1 VRDHAAEN
9 LMRLLY
15 YADARSPIA
24 RSWVEHFIRAGHQ
37 VHWISSYPA
46 GPLDGLASFQV
57 VPVAFS
63 AGAGEPVEGQP
74 SASARGLHLRLAA
87 RHWLGPLTVG
97 AAVDRVR
104 TILHEVRPDLVHAM
118 RIPFE
123 GMVAAQASGGWP
135 LLISTWGNDFTLHGP
150 ASPAMSI
157 LTRRAVAAAGG
168 LHTDCRRDLGL
179 ASRWGFGSGRPTIV
193 LPGNGGVRRE
203 VFFPDEHTGV
213 QMPDR
218 VSAALAG
225 VPRTAPIVV
234 NPRGFR
240 AYVRNDTFFRA
251 IPRVL
256 DRMPGVVFACPA
268 MAGEAQAERWS
279 RRLRVADSV
288 RLLPP
293 LDAAEMAGLF
303 RRAQVSVSPSTH
315 DGTPNTLLEAM
326 ACGCFPIA
334 GDLEPIREWLMR
346 GETGLIID
354 PADEEG
360 LAWAILRALED
371 EGLRQAA
378 ARRNVE
384 VIRQRA
390 DYPTCMRQAEA
401 FYRQVIEAGPV
412 L

>member
-1 VRDHAAEN
+1 
-9 LMRLLY
+9 MRLLY

-24 RSWVEHFIRAGHQ
+24 RSWVEHFIRTGHE
-37 VHWISSYPA
+37 VHWVSSFPA
-46 GPLDGLASFQV
+46 APPDGLASFQV
-57 VPVAFS
+57 IPAAFS
-63 AGAGEPVEGQP
+63 ASAREPVEGRP
-74 SASARGLHLRLAA
+74 SARARGLRLRLAA
-87 RHWLGPLTVG
+87 RHWFGPLTVG
-97 AAVDRVR
+97 AAGDRLR
-104 TILHEVRPDLVHAM
+104 TITCQVRPDLVHAM

-123 GMVAAQASGGWP
+123 GMAAAQASRGWP
-135 LLISTWGNDFTLHGP
+135 LVVSTWGNDFTLHAP

-157 LTRRAVAAAGG
+157 LTRRTVAAAGG

-179 ASRWGFGSGRPTIV
+179 ASRWGFGSGRPSIV

-203 VFFPDEHTGV
+203 VFFPDAHAEEQT
-213 QMPDR
+213 PACL
-218 VSAALAG
+218 SAALAD
-225 VPRTAPIVV
+225 VPATAPMVV

-256 DRMPGVVFACPA
+256 ERMPGVIFVCPA
-268 MAGEAQAERWS
+268 MAGDPHAERW
-279 RRLRVADSV
+279 LRQLGIGSAV

-293 LDAAEMAGLF
+293 LEAAEMAALF
-303 RRAQVSVSPSTH
+303 RRAQISVSPSTH

-334 GDLEPIREWLMR
+334 GDLESIREWLVR

-354 PADEEG
+354 PTDDEG

-371 EGLRQAA
+371 EGLRQTA

-390 DYPTCMRQAEA
+390 DYPACMRQAEA
-401 FYRQVIEAGPV
+401 FYLQVVEAGPV

>member
-1 VRDHAAEN
+1 
-9 LMRLLY
+9 MRLLY

-24 RSWVEHFIRAGHQ
+24 RSWVEHFTCAGHE
-37 VHWISSYPA
+37 VHWVSSFPA
-46 GPLDGLASFQV
+46 APLDGLASFQII
-57 VPVAFS
+57 PVAFS
-63 AGAGEPVEGQP
+63 GGAGEPVEGET
-74 SASARGLHLRLAA
+74 SARARGLRLRLAA

-97 AAVDRVR
+97 AAADRLR
-104 TILHEVRPDLVHAM
+104 AIIHGIRPDLVHAM

-123 GMVAAQASGGWP
+123 GMVAAQATGGRP
-135 LLISTWGNDFTLHGP
+135 LVISTWGNDFTLHAL

-168 LHTDCRRDLGL
+168 MHTDCRRDLGL
-179 ASRWGFGSGRPTIV
+179 ASRWGLGSGRPAIV

-203 VFFPDEHTGV
+203 IFFPEGHTPAE
-213 QMPDR
+213 MPDR
-218 VSAALAG
+218 LSAALAG
-225 VPRTAPIVV
+225 MPASSPIVV

-256 DRMPGVVFACPA
+256 ERMPGVIFACPA
-268 MAGEAQAERWS
+268 MAGEAQAERWL
-279 RRLRVADSV
+279 RRLKVGDSV

-293 LDAAEMAGLF
+293 LEAAEMAALF
-303 RRAQVSVSPSTH
+303 RRAQVSISPSTH

-334 GDLEPIREWLMR
+334 GDLESIREWLVR

-354 PADEEG
+354 PADDEG

-371 EGLRQAA
+371 ESLRQTA

-390 DYPTCMRQAEA
+390 DYPACMRQAEA
-401 FYRQVIEAGPV
+401 FYNQVVEAGPV

>member
-1 VRDHAAEN
+1 
-9 LMRLLY
+9 MRLLY

-24 RSWVEHFIRAGHQ
+24 RSWVEHFARAGHE
-37 VHWISSYPA
+37 VHWVSSFPA
-46 GPLDGLASFQV
+46 APPDGLASFQV

-63 AGAGEPVEGQP
+63 AGAREPVEGMP
-74 SASARGLHLRLAA
+74 SAMARGLRLRLAA
-87 RHWLGPLTVG
+87 RHWLGPLTIG
-97 AAVDRVR
+97 AAGDRLR
-104 TILHEVRPDLVHAM
+104 TIIRQMRPDLVHAM

-123 GMVAAQASGGWP
+123 GMAAAQASSGWP
-135 LLISTWGNDFTLHGP
+135 LVVSTWGNDFTLHAS
-150 ASPAMSI
+150 ASPAMSM
-157 LTRRAVAAAGG
+157 LTRRTVVAACG

-179 ASRWGFGSGRPTIV
+179 ASRWGLGSGRPSIV

-203 VFFPDEHTGV
+203 VFFPDAPADE
-213 QMPDR
+213 QIPAR
-218 VSAALAG
+218 LSAALAD
-225 VPRTAPIVV
+225 VPATAPMVV

-256 DRMPGVVFACPA
+256 ERMPGVIFVCPA
-268 MAGEAQAERWS
+268 MAGDAQAGRWVRQLAVGS
-279 RRLRVADSV
+279 SV
-288 RLLPP
+288 RLLPH
-293 LDAAEMAGLF
+293 LEAAEMAALF

-334 GDLEPIREWLMR
+334 GDLESIREWLVR

-354 PADEEG
+354 PADDEG

-371 EGLRQAA
+371 KGLRQTA

-384 VIRQRA
+384 VISQRA
-390 DYPTCMRQAEA
+390 DYPACMRQAEA
-401 FYRQVIEAGPV
+401 FYLQVVEAGPV

>member
-1 VRDHAAEN
+1 
-9 LMRLLY
+9 MRLLY

-24 RSWVEHFIRAGHQ
+24 RSWVGHFTRAGHE
-37 VHWISSYPA
+37 VHWVSSFPA
-46 GPLDGLASFQV
+46 TRIDGLASFQI

-63 AGAGEPVEGQP
+63 AGAGEPAEGQP
-74 SASARGLHLRLAA
+74 SGRARGLRLRLVA

-97 AAVDRVR
+97 AAAGRLSAV
-104 TILHEVRPDLVHAM
+104 LEQVRPDLIHAM

-123 GMVAAQASGGWP
+123 GMAAAQACSGWP
-135 LLISTWGNDFTLHGP
+135 LVLSTWGNDFTLHAS
-150 ASPAMSI
+150 ASPGMSS
-157 LTRRAVAAAGG
+157 LTRRAVASAGG
-168 LHTDCRRDLGL
+168 LHTDCRRDLGI
-179 ASRWGFGSGRPTIV
+179 ASNWGLVSGRPSIV

-203 VFFPDEHTGV
+203 IFFPGDSSAAQTPH
-213 QMPDR
+213 R
-218 VSAALAG
+218 LAAALAD
-225 VPRTAPIVV
+225 VPAAAPIVV

-256 DRMPGVVFACPA
+256 ERMPGVIFVCPA
-268 MAGEAQAERWS
+268 MAGEAQAVNWL
-279 RRLRVADSV
+279 RRLGTGSSV
-288 RLLPP
+288 RLLPA
-293 LDAAEMAGLF
+293 LDAAEMAALF

-334 GDLEPIREWLMR
+334 GDLESVREWLVR

-354 PADEEG
+354 PADDEG

-371 EGLRQAA
+371 NGLRQTA

-390 DYPTCMRQAEA
+390 DYPACMQQAEA
-401 FYRQVIEAGPV
+401 FYRQVVEAGPV

>member
-1 VRDHAAEN
+1 
-9 LMRLLY
+9 MRLLY

-24 RSWVEHFIRAGHQ
+24 RSWVEYFTRAGHE
-37 VHWISSYPA
+37 VHWVSSFPA
-46 GPLDGLASFQV
+46 APLDGLASFQIL
-57 VPVAFS
+57 PVALS
-63 AGAGEPVEGQP
+63 AGAGQPVEGQP
-74 SASARGLHLRLAA
+74 SARARGLRLRLAA

-97 AAVDRVR
+97 AAADRLR
-104 TILHEVRPDLVHAM
+104 TIIHQIRPDLLHAL

-123 GMVAAQASGGWP
+123 GMVASQAASGLP
-135 LLISTWGNDFTLHGP
+135 FVVSVWGTDFTLHAP
-150 ASPAMSI
+150 ASPGMST
-157 LTRRAVAAAGG
+157 LTRRTVASVGG

-179 ASRWGFGSGRPTIV
+179 ASRWGFPGGRPSIV

-203 VFFPDEHTGV
+203 VFFPEG
-213 QMPDR
+213 QASAR
-218 VSAALAG
+218 VSERLPDALTD
-225 VPRTAPIVV
+225 VPASAPMVV

-256 DRMPGVVFACPA
+256 ERIPGVIFVCPA
-268 MAGEAQAERWS
+268 MAGDPQAERW
-279 RRLRVADSV
+279 LRQMGTGRAV

-293 LDAAEMAGLF
+293 LDAAEMATLF

-334 GDLEPIREWLMR
+334 GDVESIREWLVR
-346 GETGLIID
+346 GESGLIVD
-354 PADEEG
+354 PADDEG

-371 EGLRQAA
+371 EGLRRTA

-390 DYPTCMRQAEA
+390 DYPACMRQAEA
-401 FYRQVIEAGPV
+401 FYHQVIEGGPV

>member
-1 VRDHAAEN
+1 
-9 LMRLLY
+9 MRLLY

-24 RSWVEHFIRAGHQ
+24 RSWVEHFTRAGHE
-37 VHWISSYPA
+37 VHWVSSYPA
-46 GPLDGLASFQV
+46 APPDGLASFQII
-57 VPVAFS
+57 PVAFS
-63 AGAGEPVEGQP
+63 AGAGEAVEGQP
-74 SASARGLHLRLAA
+74 SARARGLRLRLAA

-97 AAVDRVR
+97 AAADGLR
-104 TILHEVRPDLVHAM
+104 TIIHRVRPDLVHAM

-123 GMVAAQASGGWP
+123 GMAAAQASGGQP
-135 LLISTWGNDFTLHGP
+135 LVVSTWGNDFTLHAP

-157 LTRRAVAAAGG
+157 LTRRAVAAASG

-179 ASRWGFGSGRPTIV
+179 ASRWGFRNDRPSIV
-193 LPGNGGVRRE
+193 LPGNGGVQRE
-203 VFFPDEHTGV
+203 VFFAEGNTAAPI
-213 QMPDR
+213 PPR
-218 VSAALAG
+218 LSAALAD
-225 VPRTAPIVV
+225 VPATAPMVV

-256 DRMPGVVFACPA
+256 ERIPGVIFACPA
-268 MAGEAQAERWS
+268 MAGDAQAERWI
-279 RRLRVADSV
+279 RQLRTGNSIW
-288 RLLPP
+288 LLPP
-293 LDAAEMAGLF
+293 LDAAEMAALF

-334 GDLEPIREWLMR
+334 GDLESVREWLVR

-354 PADEEG
+354 PADDEG

-371 EGLRQAA
+371 GGLRQTA

-390 DYPTCMRQAEA
+390 DYLACMRQAEA
-401 FYRQVIEAGPV
+401 FYRQVVEVGPV

>member
-1 VRDHAAEN
+1 
-9 LMRLLY
+9 MRLLY

-24 RSWVEHFIRAGHQ
+24 RSWVEHFTRAGHE
-37 VHWISSYPA
+37 VHWISSFPA
-46 GPLDGLASFQV
+46 APPDGLASFHV

-63 AGAGEPVEGQP
+63 AGVREPAEGQP
-74 SASARGLHLRLAA
+74 SGRARGLRLRLAA

-97 AAVDRVR
+97 AAAEELRA
-104 TILHEVRPDLVHAM
+104 IIHQVRPDLVHAM

-123 GMVAAQASGGWP
+123 GMVAARASAGWP
-135 LLISTWGNDFTLHGP
+135 LIISTWGNDFTLHAP
-150 ASPAMSI
+150 ASPALSI
-157 LTRRAVAAAGG
+157 LTRQTVAAVSG
-168 LHTDCRRDLGL
+168 LHTDCRRDLGI
-179 ASRWGFGSGRPTIV
+179 ASRWGFRSERPAIV

-203 VFFPDEHTGV
+203 VFFPASHGAG
-213 QMPDR
+213 PISDR
-218 VSAALAG
+218 LREGLAD
-225 VPRTAPIVV
+225 VPGTAPMVV

-256 DRMPGVVFACPA
+256 ARLPGALFVCPA
-268 MAGEAQAERWS
+268 MAGDAQAERW
-279 RRLRVADSV
+279 LRKAGTGSSV

-293 LDAAEMAGLF
+293 LEAVEMAALF

-315 DGTPNTLLEAM
+315 DGTPNTLLETM

-334 GDLEPIREWLMR
+334 GDLESIREWLVR

-354 PADEEG
+354 PADDEG

-371 EGLRQAA
+371 DGLRQTA

-390 DYPTCMRQAEA
+390 DYPACMHQAED
-401 FYRQVIEAGPV
+401 FYRQVVEAGPV